1 MTRLVAGMLGGILIL
16 AAAETPAPAPALV
29 AGASVPLWSQAK
41 AKGQPLATLG
51 QGVRVVPAGPVKGA
65 LLRVSTTSPFEVTGW
80 VKRADLGCR
89 ISADTPLSAKPKTD
103 GGLPGDPVLR
113 KGAMVKAIKTKGGWT
128 QVEAAPY
135 PVRIF
140 KLPEVKKGETTSEI
154 VYTGYIV
161 GGWIPASACSTDEE
175 AYYDTTPDEGELGSL
190 KEETPVFP
198 HKPGPGEP
206 PDKLQPLPGKT
217 LALCRWVELE
227 PSEGWSRGYVDG
239 PVRISGWV
247 EKKAIGPL
255 PNTNPLNMIFMKQLK
270 DYEIV
275 AETDLKTPD
284 GKLITK
290 LPGGTDV
297 IKVGVDYEG
306 CIVKT
311 PPPIAVEGLVD
322 CKSLRNLAT
331 VAEKVIDGT
340 TKQPQVTFPER
351 GPKVRKDAK
360 GEDTPT
366 KKKKKKP

>member
-1 MTRLVAGMLGGILIL
+1 MLGVLLL
-16 AAAETPAPAPALV
+16 AAAKAPAPAPALV
-29 AGASVPLWSQAK
+29 AGASAPLWSQAK
-41 AKGQPLATLG
+41 AKGQPLATLE
-51 QGVRVVPAGPVKGA
+51 QGVRVIPTGSVKGA
-65 LLRVSTTSPFEVTGW
+65 LLRVSTKQPFEVAGW
-80 VKRADLGCR
+80 VKKADLGCR
-89 ISADTPLSAKPKTD
+89 ISADTPLADKPKTD
-103 GGLPGDPVLR
+103 EGLPGDPVLR
-113 KGAMVKAIKTKGGWT
+113 KGAMVKVLKTKGEWT
-128 QVEAAPY
+128 LVESAPY

-140 KLPEVKKGETTSEI
+140 KLPEEKKGETTSEI

-161 GGWIPASACSTDEE
+161 EGWIPASACSPDEG

-190 KEETPVFP
+190 EEETLVFP
-198 HKPGPGEP
+198 QKPGPGESP
-206 PDKLQPLPGKT
+206 EKLQALPGKA

-239 PVRISGWV
+239 PVKISGWV
-247 EKKAIGPL
+247 EKKTIGPL

-275 AETDLKTPD
+275 AEADLVTPD
-284 GKLITK
+284 GKLITE

-297 IKVGVDYEG
+297 FKVGVDYEG
-306 CIVKT
+306 CIVRT
-311 PPPIAVEGLVD
+311 SPPIVVEGLVD

-331 VAEKVIDGT
+331 LAEKAIDDT

-360 GEDTPT
+360 GKDTPT